1 MPRKRRIAPRLAF
14 WLPRDHTSLKDER
27 KNHERDG
34 ELYAKAIDDGDD
46 LEFRLYPI
54 GENRFGRK
62 DGMIELTFSEVW
74 VTYIGQ
80 TCKKL

>member
-1 MPRKRRIAPRLAF
+1 MSG
-14 WLPRDHTSLKDER
+14 T
-27 KNHERDG
+27 G

-54 GENRFGRK
+54 GENRFSRK
-62 DGMIELTFSEVW
+62 GGMIEFTFGEGC
-74 VTYIGQ
+74 VTYIEQ